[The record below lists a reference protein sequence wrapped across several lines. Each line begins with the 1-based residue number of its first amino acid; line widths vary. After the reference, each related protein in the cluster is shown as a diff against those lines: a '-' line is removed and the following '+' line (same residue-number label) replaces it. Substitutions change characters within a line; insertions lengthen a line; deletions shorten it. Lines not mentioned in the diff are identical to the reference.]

1 MASSLITEGSES
13 RLSVPEGMVIPV
25 TQVRLNL
32 LDVPGPTKAIGSVT
46 LGGSFIVHGVR
57 VVQGPTG
64 EFVGMPQRKDGD
76 QYRDLAHPL
85 TGDLRARINSAVLE
99 EYQKLRER
107 EGPERSR

>member
-1 MASSLITEGSES
+1 MA
-13 RLSVPEGMVIPV
+13 VPEEMIPV

-32 LDVPGPTKAIGSVT
+32 LEVPGPTKAIGSVT

-57 VVQGPTG
+57 VVESQNGL
-64 EFVGMPQRKDGD
+64 FVGMPQRKDGE